1 MSYFDLPPILEKMLS
16 VAENISDLNF
26 SVGRPPQVEINGKLT
41 PVDIKGLR
49 TLTPYQTEII
59 AMALLEGNFD
69 GAERLVQTGS
79 ADISYSLP
87 SRTRFR
93 VNIFKQRGSIS
104 VVMRV
109 IPMYVP
115 TIKSLN
121 LPPQLGE
128 ISHMKNG
135 IVLLTGPTGSG
146 KSSTLAAIIDKINN
160 EYAYHI
166 ITIEDPIEFLHT
178 HKKST
183 INQRELGSDT
193 PSFALALRAALRQ
206 APKVILVGEMRDLET
221 TEIALEA
228 SETGHLVLSTLHTTD
243 ASKTVDR
250 IIGIFPKSEEHVIR
264 TRLAQAFKYIIS
276 QRLIP
281 TADGKGRIAAV
292 EILKATPRTR
302 EYIENGET
310 EGKTLHDA
318 MDDGE
323 LEGMQHFDQVIM
335 RMIHS
340 GTISQEDGLAFATN
354 PSNLMLRLS
363 GLGSSDDFI
372 REGGNPMQD
381 AQRTASNSSGPIS
394 APPRPVPAPPRPA
407 PVRQDRSS
415 GSMLDIIDKN

>member
-49 TLTPYQTEII
+49 TLTPYQTEVI
-59 AMALLEGNFD
+59 AMALLAGNFD

-128 ISHMKNG
+128 VSHLKNG

-264 TRLAQAFKYIIS
+264 TRLAQSFKYIVS
-276 QRLIP
+276 QRLVP

-292 EILKATPRTR
+292 EILKSTPRTR
-302 EYIENGET
+302 EYIENGES
-310 EGKTLHDA
+310 EGKTLLDA

-323 LEGMQHFDQVIM
+323 LDGMQHFDQVLM
-335 RMIHS
+335 RMIHA
-340 GTISQEDGLAFATN
+340 GTITQEDGLAFATN
-354 PSNLMLRLS
+354 PSNLLLRLS
-363 GLGSSDDFI
+363 GLGSSDDFL
-372 REGGNPMQD
+372 REGGNPMQSPSG
-381 AQRTASNSSGPIS
+381 ATPPQR
-394 APPRPVPAPPRPA
+394 PPAAAAPRPA
-407 PVRQDRSS
+407 PARKDTST
-415 GSMLDIIDKN
+415 GSMLDIIDKH

>member
-1 MSYFDLPPILEKMLS
+1 MLS

-121 LPPQLGE
+121 LPPQLGD
-128 ISHMKNG
+128 ISHLKNG

-264 TRLAQAFKYIIS
+264 TRLAQSFKYIVS

-281 TADGKGRIAAV
+281 TADNKGRIAAV
-292 EILKATPRTR
+292 EILKSTPRTR
-302 EYIENGET
+302 EYIENGES
-310 EGKTLHDA
+310 EGKTLLDA

-323 LEGMQHFDQVIM
+323 LDGMQHFDQVLM
-335 RMIHS
+335 RMIQA
-340 GTISQEDGLAFATN
+340 GTITQEDGLAFATN
-354 PSNLMLRLS
+354 PSNLLLRLS
-363 GLGSSDDFI
+363 GLGSSDDFM
-372 REGGNPMQD
+372 REGGNPLQG
-381 AQRTASNSSGPIS
+381 ASS
-394 APPRPVPAPPRPA
+394 APSQRPSGAPPRPA
-407 PVRQDRSS
+407 PVRKDTSS
-415 GSMLDIIDKN
+415 SSMLDIIDKH